1 MSKIQT
7 AIIALSNNNLPSLNE
22 LFDYLTQQ
30 GCVSSIDNLTVDDQK
45 ITFRDGTATYA
56 VMFVEGQ
63 IPTETLQGP
72 CSLAWHWPEAALE
85 FNSSSCHLIAGVLD
99 ESAGAVEVALRL
111 TYLTAAIC
119 SNPALK
125 PVGVL
130 WTGGTADNKGAPGC
144 VHKPEEFVAHS
155 HGASKDAMPIEL
167 WVSFLPIASD
177 KRQFIMTTRGMTA
190 FGVKELETTGQGQ
203 NPQWVYEHLF
213 NFAHFYLTHPE
224 DVKENQTIGMS
235 NDEKI
240 DILAASSRLDPNRD
254 VLMLNFD
261 AIETNRQ
268 IEEERNNLPG
278 VEMPL
283 PTAPASPSENDD
295 LPRF

>member
-7 AIIALSNNNLPSLNE
+7 AIIAVADNRFPVTDELIQYLSHDCDVQLIE
-22 LFDYLTQQ
+22 
-30 GCVSSIDNLTVDDQK
+30 NLTFDENK
-45 ITFRDGTATYA
+45 LTFRNGSATYA
-56 VMFVEGQ
+56 VTLIDGK
-63 IPTETLQGP
+63 IPTELLRAP

-85 FNSSSCHLIAGVLD
+85 IPKHSCHIIVGVLD
-99 ESAGAVEVALRL
+99 EFAGAVDVALRL
-111 TYLTAAIC
+111 TQLTSAVCVNSGI
-119 SNPALK
+119 SPI
-125 PVGVL
+125 GVL
-130 WTGGTADNKGAPGC
+130 WTGGKADNQGAPGC

-155 HGASKDAMPIEL
+155 QGASRDALPLEL
-167 WVSFLPIASD
+167 WISFIPSAA
-177 KRQFIMTTRGMTA
+177 RNNNQFIMTTRGLEA

-240 DILAASSRLDPNRD
+240 DILAASSRLDPNKD

-268 IEEERNNLPG
+268 IEEERNKLPG
-278 VEMPL
+278 VETEL
-283 PTAPASPSENDD
+283 PTAPAVPPDD
-295 LPRF
+295 LPTF

>member
-7 AIIALSNNNLPSLNE
+7 AVIAVADNRFPLTDE
-22 LFDYLTQQ
+22 LIDYLTDKCNVQP
-30 GCVSSIDNLTVDDQK
+30 IENLTFEDNK
-45 ITFRDGTATYA
+45 LTFRSGSATYA
-56 VMFVEGQ
+56 VTLIEGK
-63 IPTETLQGP
+63 ITTELLRAP

-85 FNSSSCHLIAGVLD
+85 IQKHVCHIIVGVLD
-99 ESAGAVEVALRL
+99 ESAGAVDVALRL
-111 TYLTAAIC
+111 TQLTSAVCLNSGIT
-119 SNPALK
+119 PI
-125 PVGVL
+125 GVL
-130 WTGGTADNKGAPGC
+130 WTGGKADNQGAPGC

-155 HGASKDAMPIEL
+155 LGASRDALPIEL
-167 WVSFLPIASD
+167 WASFLPVASKD
-177 KRQFIMTTRGMTA
+177 NQFIMTTRGLDA

-203 NPQWVYEHLF
+203 NPQWVYERLF

-240 DILAASSRLDPNRD
+240 DILAASSRLDPNKD

-278 VEMPL
+278 VETTL
-283 PTAPASPSENDD
+283 PTAPATPPDD
-295 LPRF
+295 LPTF